1 MKGPDANDTSW
12 VSVIFTIACLA
23 MSEILENSL
32 YNKMLTAVMILILIF
47 IVIRRLKVTLYDIQT
62 QDNNINT
69 FISVKADYWILYIKD
84 MIGYGLMAA
93 IFFDFLFIKNS
104 LAWLILLIIVILLG
118 FLILFENKFEKK
130 TDILET
136 NDMK

>member
-12 VSVIFTIACLA
+12 VSIIFTIACLT

-104 LAWLILLIIVILLG
+104 LALLILLIIVILFGL
-118 FLILFENKFEKK
+118 LILFENKFEKK
-130 TDILET
+130 TDIIET
-136 NDMK
+136 NDME

>member
-12 VSVIFTIACLA
+12 VSIIFTIACLA

-47 IVIRRLKVTLYDIQT
+47 IVIRRLKVTVYDIQT
-62 QDNNINT
+62 QDDNINT
-69 FISVKADYWILYIKD
+69 FISVKADYWILYVKN
-84 MIGYGLMAA
+84 MIAYGLMAA

-104 LAWLILLIIVILLG
+104 LVWLILLIIVILFGL
-118 FLILFENKFEKK
+118 LILFENKFEKK

>member
-62 QDNNINT
+62 QDDNINT
-69 FISVKADYWILYIKD
+69 FISVKADYWILYVKD
-84 MIGYGLMAA
+84 MIAYGLMAA

-104 LAWLILLIIVILLG
+104 LAWLILLIIVILFGL
-118 FLILFENKFEKK
+118 LILFENKFEKK

-136 NDMK
+136 NDME

>member
-47 IVIRRLKVTLYDIQT
+47 IVIRRLKVTVYDIQT
-62 QDNNINT
+62 QDDNINT
-69 FISVKADYWILYIKD
+69 FISVKADYWILYVKD
-84 MIGYGLMAA
+84 MIAYGLMAA

-104 LAWLILLIIVILLG
+104 LAWLILLIIVILFGL
-118 FLILFENKFEKK
+118 LILFENKFEKK
-130 TDILET
+130 TGILET

>member
-104 LAWLILLIIVILLG
+104 LAWLILLIIVILFGL
-118 FLILFENKFEKK
+118 LILFENKFEKK

-136 NDMK
+136 NDTE

>member
-47 IVIRRLKVTLYDIQT
+47 IVIRRLKVTVYDIQT
-62 QDNNINT
+62 QDDNINT
-69 FISVKADYWILYIKD
+69 FMSVKADYWILYVKD
-84 MIGYGLMAA
+84 MIAYGLMAA

-104 LAWLILLIIVILLG
+104 LAWLILLIIVILFGL
-118 FLILFENKFEKK
+118 LILFENKFEKK

-136 NDMK
+136 NDTE

>member
-47 IVIRRLKVTLYDIQT
+47 IVIRRLKVTVYDIQT
-62 QDNNINT
+62 QDDNINT
-69 FISVKADYWILYIKD
+69 FISVKADYWILYVKD
-84 MIGYGLMAA
+84 MIAYGLMAA

-104 LAWLILLIIVILLG
+104 LAWLILLIIVILFGL
-118 FLILFENKFEKK
+118 LILFENKFEKK

>member
-12 VSVIFTIACLA
+12 VSIIFTIACLA

-84 MIGYGLMAA
+84 MIGYVLMAA

-104 LAWLILLIIVILLG
+104 LAWLILLIIVILFG

-136 NDMK
+136 NDTE

>member
-32 YNKMLTAVMILILIF
+32 YNKILTAVMILILIF
-47 IVIRRLKVTLYDIQT
+47 IVIHRLKVTLYDIQT

-104 LAWLILLIIVILLG
+104 LAWLILLIIVILFGL
-118 FLILFENKFEKK
+118 LILFENKFEKK

>member
-62 QDNNINT
+62 QDDNINT

-104 LAWLILLIIVILLG
+104 LAWLILLIIVILFGL
-118 FLILFENKFEKK
+118 LILFENKFEKK

>member
-47 IVIRRLKVTLYDIQT
+47 IVIRRLKVTVYDIQT

-69 FISVKADYWILYIKD
+69 FISVKADYWILYVKD
-84 MIGYGLMAA
+84 MIAYGLMAA

-104 LAWLILLIIVILLG
+104 LAWLILFIIVILFGL
-118 FLILFENKFEKK
+118 LILFENKFEKK

-136 NDMK
+136 NDTE

>member
-104 LAWLILLIIVILLG
+104 LAWLILLIILILFGL
-118 FLILFENKFEKK
+118 LILFENKFEKK

>member
-12 VSVIFTIACLA
+12 VSIIFTIACLA

-104 LAWLILLIIVILLG
+104 LAWLILLIIVILFG

>member
-12 VSVIFTIACLA
+12 VSIIFTIACLA

-47 IVIRRLKVTLYDIQT
+47 IVIRRLKVTVYDIQT
-62 QDNNINT
+62 QDDNINT
-69 FISVKADYWILYIKD
+69 FISVKADYWILYVKD
-84 MIGYGLMAA
+84 MIAYGLMAA

-104 LAWLILLIIVILLG
+104 LAWLILLIIVILFGL
-118 FLILFENKFEKK
+118 LILFENKFEKK

>member
-104 LAWLILLIIVILLG
+104 LAWLILLIIVILFGL
-118 FLILFENKFEKK
+118 LILFENKFEKK

-136 NDMK
+136 NDIE

>member
-12 VSVIFTIACLA
+12 VSIIFTIACLA

-62 QDNNINT
+62 QDDNINT
-69 FISVKADYWILYIKD
+69 FISVKADYWILYVKD
-84 MIGYGLMAA
+84 MIAYGLMAA

-104 LAWLILLIIVILLG
+104 LALLILLIIVILFGL
-118 FLILFENKFEKK
+118 LILFENKFEKK

>member
-12 VSVIFTIACLA
+12 VSIIFTIACLA

-32 YNKMLTAVMILILIF
+32 YNKILTAVMILILIF

-104 LAWLILLIIVILLG
+104 LAWLILLIIVILFGL
-118 FLILFENKFEKK
+118 LILFENKFEKK

>member
-32 YNKMLTAVMILILIF
+32 YNKILTAVMILILIF
-47 IVIRRLKVTLYDIQT
+47 IVIRRLKVTVYDIQT
-62 QDNNINT
+62 QDDNINT
-69 FISVKADYWILYIKD
+69 FISVKADYWILYVKD
-84 MIGYGLMAA
+84 MIAYGLMAA

-104 LAWLILLIIVILLG
+104 LAWLILLIIVILFGL
-118 FLILFENKFEKK
+118 LILFESKFEKK

>member
-62 QDNNINT
+62 QDDNINT

-84 MIGYGLMAA
+84 MVGYGLMAA

-104 LAWLILLIIVILLG
+104 LAWLILLIIVILFGL
-118 FLILFENKFEKK
+118 LILFENKFEKK

-136 NDMK
+136 NDME

>member
-62 QDNNINT
+62 QDDNINT
-69 FISVKADYWILYIKD
+69 FISVKADYWILYVKD

-104 LAWLILLIIVILLG
+104 LAWLILLIIVILFGL
-118 FLILFENKFEKK
+118 LILFENKFEKK
-130 TDILET
+130 TDIIET
-136 NDMK
+136 NDME

>member
-12 VSVIFTIACLA
+12 VSIIFTIACLA

-104 LAWLILLIIVILLG
+104 LAWLILFIIVILFGL
-118 FLILFENKFEKK
+118 LILFENKFEKK

-136 NDMK
+136 NDTE

>member
-12 VSVIFTIACLA
+12 VSIIFTIACLA

-84 MIGYGLMAA
+84 MVGYGLMAA

-104 LAWLILLIIVILLG
+104 LALLILLIIVILFGL
-118 FLILFENKFEKK
+118 LILFENKFEKK

-136 NDMK
+136 NDME

>member
-32 YNKMLTAVMILILIF
+32 YNKILTAVMILILIF

-84 MIGYGLMAA
+84 MIGYVLMAA
-93 IFFDFLFIKNS
+93 IFFAFLFIKNS
-104 LAWLILLIIVILLG
+104 LAWLILLIIVILFGL
-118 FLILFENKFEKK
+118 LILFENKFEKK

-136 NDMK
+136 NDTE

>member
-104 LAWLILLIIVILLG
+104 LAWLILLIIVILFGL
-118 FLILFENKFEKK
+118 LILFENKFEKK
-130 TDILET
+130 TDIIET
-136 NDMK
+136 NDME

>member
-12 VSVIFTIACLA
+12 ISIIFTIACLA

-32 YNKMLTAVMILILIF
+32 YNKLLTAVTILILIF

-62 QDNNINT
+62 QDDNINT
-69 FISVKADYWILYIKD
+69 FMSVKADYWILYVKD
-84 MIGYGLMAA
+84 MIAYGLMAA
-93 IFFDFLFIKNS
+93 IFFDFLFIQNS
-104 LAWLILLIIVILLG
+104 LAWLILLIIVILFGL
-118 FLILFENKFEKK
+118 LILFENKFEKK

-136 NDMK
+136 NDTE

>member
-47 IVIRRLKVTLYDIQT
+47 IVIRRLKVTVYDIQT

-69 FISVKADYWILYIKD
+69 FISVKADYWILYVKD
-84 MIGYGLMAA
+84 MIAYGLMAA

-104 LAWLILLIIVILLG
+104 LAWLILLIIVILFGL
-118 FLILFENKFEKK
+118 LILFENKFEKK

>member
-12 VSVIFTIACLA
+12 VSVIFTITCLA

-62 QDNNINT
+62 QDDNINT
-69 FISVKADYWILYIKD
+69 FISVKADYWVLYVKD

-93 IFFDFLFIKNS
+93 IFFDVLFIKNS
-104 LAWLILLIIVILLG
+104 LAWLILLIIVILFGL
-118 FLILFENKFEKK
+118 LILFENKFEKK
-130 TDILET
+130 TDIIET
-136 NDMK
+136 NDTE

>member
-23 MSEILENSL
+23 MSEIIENSL

-62 QDNNINT
+62 QDDNINT
-69 FISVKADYWILYIKD
+69 FISVKADYWIFYIKD

-104 LAWLILLIIVILLG
+104 LAWLILLIIVILFGL
-118 FLILFENKFEKK
+118 LILFENKFEKK

>member
-62 QDNNINT
+62 QDDNINT
-69 FISVKADYWILYIKD
+69 FISVKADYWILYVKD
-84 MIGYGLMAA
+84 MIAYGLMAA

-104 LAWLILLIIVILLG
+104 LAWLILLIIVILFGL
-118 FLILFENKFEKK
+118 LILFENKFEKK

-136 NDMK
+136 NDTE

>member
-84 MIGYGLMAA
+84 MIAYGLMAA

-104 LAWLILLIIVILLG
+104 LAWLILLIIVILFGL
-118 FLILFENKFEKK
+118 LILFENKFEKK

-136 NDMK
+136 NDTE

>member
-12 VSVIFTIACLA
+12 VSIIFTIACLA

-104 LAWLILLIIVILLG
+104 LAWLILLIIVILFGL
-118 FLILFENKFEKK
+118 LILFENKFEKK

>member
-84 MIGYGLMAA
+84 MVGYGLMAA

-104 LAWLILLIIVILLG
+104 LAWLILLIIVILFGL
-118 FLILFENKFEKK
+118 LILFENKFEKK

-136 NDMK
+136 NDTE

>member
-62 QDNNINT
+62 QDDNINT
-69 FISVKADYWILYIKD
+69 FISVKADYWILYVKD
-84 MIGYGLMAA
+84 MIGYVLMAA

-104 LAWLILLIIVILLG
+104 LAWLILLIIVILFGL
-118 FLILFENKFEKK
+118 LILFENKFEKK

>member
-12 VSVIFTIACLA
+12 ISIIFTIACLA

-47 IVIRRLKVTLYDIQT
+47 IVIRRLKVTVYDIQT
-62 QDNNINT
+62 QDDNINT
-69 FISVKADYWILYIKD
+69 FMSVKADYWILYVKD
-84 MIGYGLMAA
+84 MIAYGLMAA

-104 LAWLILLIIVILLG
+104 LAWLILLIIVILFGL
-118 FLILFENKFEKK
+118 LILFENKFEKK

-136 NDMK
+136 NDTE

>member
-12 VSVIFTIACLA
+12 VSIIFTIACLA

-84 MIGYGLMAA
+84 MVGYGLMAA

-104 LAWLILLIIVILLG
+104 LAWLILLIIVILFG

-136 NDMK
+136 NDTE

>member
-47 IVIRRLKVTLYDIQT
+47 IVIRRLKVTVYDIQT
-62 QDNNINT
+62 QDDNINT
-69 FISVKADYWILYIKD
+69 FMSVKADYWILYVKD
-84 MIGYGLMAA
+84 MIAYGLMAA

-104 LAWLILLIIVILLG
+104 LAWLILLIIVILFGL
-118 FLILFENKFEKK
+118 LILFENKFEKK

-136 NDMK
+136 NDME

>member
-12 VSVIFTIACLA
+12 VSVVFTIACLA

-47 IVIRRLKVTLYDIQT
+47 IVIRRLKVTVYDIQT
-62 QDNNINT
+62 QDDNINT
-69 FISVKADYWILYIKD
+69 FISVKADYWILYVKD

-104 LAWLILLIIVILLG
+104 LAWLILLIIVILFGL
-118 FLILFENKFEKK
+118 LILFENKFEK
-130 TDILET
+130 
-136 NDMK
+136 

>member
-12 VSVIFTIACLA
+12 VSIIFTIACLA

-47 IVIRRLKVTLYDIQT
+47 IVIRRLKVTVYDIQT

-104 LAWLILLIIVILLG
+104 LAWLILLIIVILFGL
-118 FLILFENKFEKK
+118 LILFENKFEKK

>member
-1 MKGPDANDTSW
+1 MKCPDANDTSW
-12 VSVIFTIACLA
+12 VSVIFTIACLT

-104 LAWLILLIIVILLG
+104 LAWLILFIIVILFGL
-118 FLILFENKFEKK
+118 LILFENKFEKK

-136 NDMK
+136 NDTE